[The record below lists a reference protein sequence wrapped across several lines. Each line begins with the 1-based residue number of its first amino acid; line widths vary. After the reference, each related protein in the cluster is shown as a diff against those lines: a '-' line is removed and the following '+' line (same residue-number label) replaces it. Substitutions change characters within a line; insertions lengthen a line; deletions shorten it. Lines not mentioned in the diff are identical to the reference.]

1 MTTKWQKSFWAPF
14 SIILPREN
22 SSIQPGKMYSSL
34 TTALI
39 LFAFLKTAASI
50 PHGSPPSTSNPTG
63 PPYLNELAQKHGKLW
78 FGTAAD
84 IPGPEQQDEGYMSIL
99 NDTKIFGEIT
109 PANYMKV
116 NLMFNNSFQLLMTA
130 ISLCSPNPNKMF
142 STSQEATL
150 SST

>member
-1 MTTKWQKSFWAPF
+1 
-14 SIILPREN
+14 
-22 SSIQPGKMYSSL
+22 MYSSL

-39 LFAFLKTAASI
+39 LFASLKTAASI
-50 PHGSPPSTSNPTG
+50 PHGSPPSTSSPTG
-63 PPYLNELAQKHGKLW
+63 PPYLNELAQKHEKLW

-116 NLMFNNSFQLLMTA
+116 SLMPKDSF
-130 ISLCSPNPNKMF
+130 
-142 STSQEATL
+142 
-150 SST
+150 

>member
-1 MTTKWQKSFWAPF
+1 
-14 SIILPREN
+14 
-22 SSIQPGKMYSSL
+22 MYSSL

-39 LFAFLKTAASI
+39 LFASLRTAVSI
-50 PHGSPPSTSNPTG
+50 PHGSPPSTSSPTG

-116 NLMFNNSFQLLMTA
+116 NIVFQ
-130 ISLCSPNPNKMF
+130 
-142 STSQEATL
+142 
-150 SST
+150 

>member
-1 MTTKWQKSFWAPF
+1 MSTNGGKVSGHLSQSFL
-14 SIILPREN
+14 SQES
-22 SSIQPGKMYSSL
+22 SSIQPGKMYSSFA
-34 TTALI
+34 TALI
-39 LFAFLKTAASI
+39 LFTSLKTAASW
-50 PHGSPPSTSNPTG
+50 PHGSPPSTSSPTG

-116 NLMFNNSFQLLMTA
+116 NLIFQ
-130 ISLCSPNPNKMF
+130 
-142 STSQEATL
+142 
-150 SST
+150 